1 MTDALAQSVL
11 QWVICGK
18 YVGTELT
25 KFYYRIMGKFRWVAN
40 SNDGWDDASTKTF
53 DTEVEAYNDMRDA
66 VFEKMKWN
74 TEHDEDVSEYEE
86 VTYEVS
92 FKPTEIVHKSF
103 SGVYTY
109 KIVED

>member
-109 KIVED
+109 KIIED

>member
-1 MTDALAQSVL
+1 MIDALGIDAL

-66 VFEKMKWN
+66 VLEKMKWN
-74 TEHDEDVSEYEE
+74 TEHDEDVSEYGE

-109 KIVED
+109 KIIED

>member
-1 MTDALAQSVL
+1 MTDALGQDVS
-11 QWVICGK
+11 QWATS
-18 YVGTELT
+18 GTSPIQQTT

-103 SGVYTY
+103 SGIYTY